1 MKASDG
7 GWQEAH
13 LSLGAWAAPMSSLLV
28 HFATWKGLVTFMQ
41 VDKRKCCQGI
51 LGGSTFGRFF
61 FPLVS
66 LASHFLNCFL
76 FFQY

>member
-13 LSLGAWAAPMSSLLV
+13 LSLGARAAPVSSLSEL
-28 HFATWKGLVTFMQ
+28 FDTWKGPVTFMQ

-61 FPLVS
+61 SP
-66 LASHFLNCFL
+66 CFL
-76 FFQY
+76 SISLP